1 MPHAPVDATELL
13 HRLRDDEIENFWI
26 AYHDYSGV
34 GAAKTIPPGGFKSAA
49 RDGVV
54 FATANLDMDILD
66 HQPPTATWL
75 ADSGDVLVVPDPR
88 SYSVLPRF
96 PKTAMTNGWMRAT
109 DGSIWDGCPRT
120 RLQKMVDAYAAEG
133 YSTMAALEPEFY
145 LLQSDGAGGYAP
157 INSTRMFT
165 VDGLS
170 EAHQFCSDVVSELET
185 MGVPVGQLGKEYGPG
200 QYEMS
205 VKHGTPIEAIDRYLA
220 LKATVRD
227 LARANGW
234 TATFM
239 PKVFSNWAGNS
250 LHVHLSLWDRD
261 GETDLTLGTDDSEG
275 LSERGRWFL
284 GGMLAHAPALT
295 GLGSPTVNSYKRLL
309 PGSWAPANIYWG
321 YGNRSGVARIP
332 GVGDRRH
339 IEYRSGDNSCNPTLF
354 LTGLLAA
361 GLDGIHKQTDPG
373 QPFTG
378 DVGRMTTDEMLA
390 AGLTFLPRTLSEA
403 LAALEA
409 DEVVAGAVGDTIL
422 PHFLSVKRSE
432 LAAYELE
439 VHPWERATYLEVI

>member
-1 MPHAPVDATELL
+1 MPSAPTDASELL
-13 HRLRDDEIENFWI
+13 LRLRDDRIENFWI

-34 GAAKTIPPGGFKSAA
+34 GAAKTIPPGSFESAV
-49 RDGVV
+49 RSGVV

-66 HQPPTATWL
+66 HQPRSATWL
-75 ADSGDVLVVPDPR
+75 ADSGDFLLVPDPR
-88 SYSVLPRF
+88 SYTALPRF
-96 PKTAMTNGWMRAT
+96 PGTAIANGWMRAT
-109 DGSIWDGCPRT
+109 DGSVWDGCPRT
-120 RLQKMVDAYAAEG
+120 RLQKMVDAIAAEG
-133 YSTMAALEPEFY
+133 YSIMAALEPEFY
-145 LLQSDGAGGYAP
+145 LLQPGDDGDYVP
-157 INSTRMFT
+157 VNRTRMFT
-165 VDGLS
+165 VDGLV
-170 EAHQFCSDVVSELET
+170 EANQFCTDVVSELET

-205 VKHGTPIEAIDRYLA
+205 VKHGSPMEAIDRYLA
-220 LKATVRD
+220 LKGAVRD

-234 TATFM
+234 VATFM
-239 PKVFSNWAGNS
+239 PKVYANWAGNS
-250 LHVHLSLWDRD
+250 LHVHLSIWNAD
-261 GETDLTLGTDDSEG
+261 GTTHLTPNAERNEG
-275 LSERGRWFL
+275 LSELGRWFL
-284 GGMLAHAPALT
+284 GGLLAHAPALT

-332 GVGDRRH
+332 GVGNRRH
-339 IEYRSGDNSCNPTLF
+339 IEYRSGDNSCNPSLF

-361 GLDGIHKQTDPG
+361 GLDGIRNRIDPG
-373 QPFTG
+373 EPFQG
-378 DVGRMTTDEMLA
+378 DVGTMSTDEMLD
-390 AGLTFLPRTLSEA
+390 AGLTFLPRTLPEA

-409 DEVVAGAVGDTIL
+409 DEVVAGAVGDVIL

>member
-1 MPHAPVDATELL
+1 MPDAPADASELL
-13 HRLRDDEIENFWI
+13 LRLRDDGIENFWI
-26 AYHDYSGV
+26 AYYDYSGI
-34 GAAKTIPPGGFKSAA
+34 GAAKTLPPGSFESAV

-66 HQPPTATWL
+66 HQPESATWR
-75 ADSGDVLVVPDPR
+75 ADSGDVLLVPDPR
-88 SYSVLPRF
+88 SYAVLPRF
-96 PKTAMTNGWMRAT
+96 PNTAIANGWMRST
-109 DGSIWDGCPRT
+109 DGSIWEGCPRT
-120 RLQKMVDAYAAEG
+120 RLQTMVDALADEG
-133 YSTMAALEPEFY
+133 YSIMVALEPEFY
-145 LLQSDGAGGYAP
+145 LLRPGESGGVEP
-157 INSTRMFT
+157 INRTRMFT
-165 VDGLS
+165 VDGLA
-170 EAHQFCSDVVSELET
+170 EAQQFCSDVVAELET

-220 LKATVRD
+220 LKGAVRD
-227 LARANGW
+227 LARRNGW
-234 TATFM
+234 IASFM
-239 PKVFSNWAGNS
+239 PKIFSSWAGNS
-250 LHVHLSLWDRD
+250 LHVHLSVWDLP
-261 GETDLTLGTDDSEG
+261 GTTHLTPDASANEG
-275 LSERGRWFL
+275 LSELGRWFL
-284 GGMLAHAPALT
+284 GGLLAHAPALT

-321 YGNRSGVARIP
+321 YGNRSGVARVP

-361 GLDGIHKQTDPG
+361 GLDGIRNRIDPG
-373 QPFTG
+373 EPFQG
-378 DVGRMTTDEMLA
+378 DVGIMSTEEMLD
-390 AGLTFLPRTLSEA
+390 AGLTFLPRTLPEA

-409 DEVVAGAVGDTIL
+409 DEVVASAVGETIL

>member
-1 MPHAPVDATELL
+1 MPHAPADATELL
-13 HRLRDDEIENFWI
+13 LRLQEDGIEHLWI
-26 AYHDYSGV
+26 AYYDYSGV
-34 GAAKTIPPGGFKSAA
+34 GSAKTIPPGSFRSGVT
-49 RDGVV
+49 DGVV

-75 ADSGDVLVVPDPR
+75 ADSGDFLLVPDPR
-88 SYSVLPRF
+88 SYAVLPRF

-109 DGSIWDGCPRT
+109 DGSPWGGCPRT
-120 RLQKMVDAYAAEG
+120 RLQQMIDTFASEG
-133 YSTMAALEPEFY
+133 YSVMAALEPEFY
-145 LLQSDGAGGYAP
+145 LLRPGDHGDFEP
-157 INSTRMFT
+157 INQTRMFT
-165 VDGLS
+165 VDGLV
-170 EAHQFCSDVVSELET
+170 EAHRFCADVVTELET

-220 LKATVRD
+220 LKNAVRD

-234 TATFM
+234 VATFM
-239 PKVFSNWAGNS
+239 PKIYSGWAGNS
-250 LHVHLSLWDRD
+250 LHVHLSLWDQD
-261 GETDLTLGTDDSEG
+261 GQTDLTLGAQDNEG
-275 LSERGRWFL
+275 LSDLGRWFL
-284 GGMLAHAPALT
+284 GGLLAHAPALT

-361 GLDGIHKQTDPG
+361 GLDGIRNRTDPG
-373 QPFTG
+373 EPFQG
-378 DVGRMTTDEMLA
+378 DVGIMTTEEMLA
-390 AGLTFLPRTLSEA
+390 AGLTFLPRTLPEA

-409 DEVVAGAVGDTIL
+409 DEVVANAVGDVIL